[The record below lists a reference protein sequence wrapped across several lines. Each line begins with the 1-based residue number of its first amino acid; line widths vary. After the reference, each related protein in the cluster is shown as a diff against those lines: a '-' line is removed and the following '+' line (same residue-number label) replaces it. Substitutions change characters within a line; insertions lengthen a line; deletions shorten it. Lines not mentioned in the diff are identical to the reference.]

1 MLVAV
6 TKGQHVGDLFSRE
19 VQCGCFCLA
28 EAHGDSG
35 TLLSSS
41 VALPFLGASE
51 SLFLAGGGER
61 DGEEGISIS

>member
-6 TKGQHVGDLFSRE
+6 TKVRHGRDLFSHE
-19 VQCGCFCLA
+19 VQCGCLCLA

-35 TLLSSS
+35 TLLFSS

-51 SLFLAGGGER
+51 SLFLAGRGER
-61 DGEEGISIS
+61 DGEKGI